1 MEEIWKEIKFLD
13 GKYEVSNRG
22 RIRNTATKRIL
33 RLSTSKRG
41 YLVFSCVIQGK
52 HKLVNVHKCVAIE
65 FIPNPN
71 NLPQINHIDGD
82 KTNPDVTNLEWVS
95 AKENNL
101 HARRTGLHKSD
112 GDKPVLQI
120 KDGMIIAEFKSASE
134 ASRFTG
140 VKRCNICN
148 VCRGYVWNG
157 HHYRTAGGFEWK
169 WKE

>member
-22 RIRNTATKRIL
+22 RVRNAKTKRL
-33 RLSTSKRG
+33 LKLSPSKRG
-41 YLVFSCVIQGK
+41 YLVFSCIVDGK

-65 FIPNPN
+65 FVPNPN
-71 NLPQINHIDGD
+71 NLPQVNHIDGN
-82 KTNPDVTNLEWVS
+82 KTNPDATNLEWVT

-101 HARRTGLHKSD
+101 HARRTGLHTSD
-112 GDKPVLQI
+112 GDKPVIQI
-120 KDGMIIAEFKSASE
+120 KNGLVVGEYKSASE
-134 ASRFTG
+134 ASRATG
-140 VKRCNICN
+140 IKRCNICN

-157 HHYRTAGGFEWK
+157 HHYKTAGGFEWK